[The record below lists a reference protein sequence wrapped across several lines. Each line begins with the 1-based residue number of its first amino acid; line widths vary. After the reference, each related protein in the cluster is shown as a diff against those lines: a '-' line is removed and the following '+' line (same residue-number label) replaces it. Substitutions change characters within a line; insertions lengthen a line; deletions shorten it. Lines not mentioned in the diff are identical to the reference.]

1 MYSDIDRP
9 LTRNTA
15 SNDEN
20 ENKNAAISKAR
31 IQLISNQVYKI
42 DDPDAL
48 NLEENS
54 VRMTIC
60 VVKIATIR
68 TCSIFETIM
77 YKYNI

>member
-48 NLEENS
+48 NLKENS

-68 TCSIFETIM
+68 TCSILETIM
-77 YKYNI
+77 YKYNL